1 MLLGSGCVAAQAQ
14 TGLVFTRFASH
25 AVAALVCAGAC
36 VLDADAIN
44 VLNIKDDAEVFRVRN
59 APTLMTPHLG
69 EFARFT
75 GIPYEEVQKAPYHH
89 LRETI
94 ERISVVSAWEE
105 SDYFSLKERACL
117 SLVEAITLVSYDQVS
132 DTVYENA
139 KEVLTKEEL
148 VSVEWLAIL
157 INSWNRLAISSR
169 YIVKG

>member
-1 MLLGSGCVAAQAQ
+1 MTNRINMASEVPSMYKKLFDMEQEGKELIQNAQIEEGFSHLLKLKASQINKCAYCVRLH
-14 TGLVFTRFASH
+14 TKD
-25 AVAALVCAGAC
+25 ALAC
-36 VLDADAIN
+36 
-44 VLNIKDDAEVFRVRN
+44 
-59 APTLMTPHLG
+59 G
-69 EFARFT
+69 
-75 GIPYEEVQKAPYHH
+75 
-89 LRETI
+89 ETI

-157 INSWNRLAISSR
+157 INSWNRSAISSR

>member
-1 MLLGSGCVAAQAQ
+1 MTNRINMASKVPSMYKKLFDMEQEGKELIQNAQIEEGFSHLLKLKASQINKCAYCVRLH
-14 TGLVFTRFASH
+14 TKD
-25 AVAALVCAGAC
+25 ALAC
-36 VLDADAIN
+36 
-44 VLNIKDDAEVFRVRN
+44 
-59 APTLMTPHLG
+59 G
-69 EFARFT
+69 
-75 GIPYEEVQKAPYHH
+75 
-89 LRETI
+89 ETI

>member
-1 MLLGSGCVAAQAQ
+1 MEQEGKELIQNAQIEEGFSHLLKLKASQINKCAYCVRLH
-14 TGLVFTRFASH
+14 TKD
-25 AVAALVCAGAC
+25 ALAC
-36 VLDADAIN
+36 
-44 VLNIKDDAEVFRVRN
+44 
-59 APTLMTPHLG
+59 G
-69 EFARFT
+69 
-75 GIPYEEVQKAPYHH
+75 
-89 LRETI
+89 ETI

>member
-1 MLLGSGCVAAQAQ
+1 MTNRINMASEVPSMYKKLFDMEQEGKELIQNAQIEEGFSHLLKLKASQINKCAYCVRLH
-14 TGLVFTRFASH
+14 TKD
-25 AVAALVCAGAC
+25 ALAC
-36 VLDADAIN
+36 
-44 VLNIKDDAEVFRVRN
+44 
-59 APTLMTPHLG
+59 G
-69 EFARFT
+69 
-75 GIPYEEVQKAPYHH
+75 
-89 LRETI
+89 ETI

-157 INSWNRLAISSR
+157 INSWN
-169 YIVKG
+169 

>member
-1 MLLGSGCVAAQAQ
+1 MTNRINMASEVPSMYKKLFDMEQEGKELIQNAQIEEGFSHLLKLKASQINKCAYCVRLH
-14 TGLVFTRFASH
+14 TKD
-25 AVAALVCAGAC
+25 ALAC
-36 VLDADAIN
+36 
-44 VLNIKDDAEVFRVRN
+44 
-59 APTLMTPHLG
+59 G
-69 EFARFT
+69 
-75 GIPYEEVQKAPYHH
+75 
-89 LRETI
+89 ETI

-117 SLVEAITLVSYDQVS
+117 SLVEAITLVSYDQVY

-169 YIVKG
+169 YIVKC

>member
-1 MLLGSGCVAAQAQ
+1 MTNRINMASEVPSMYKKLFDMEQEGKELIQNAQIEEGFSHLLKLKASQINKCAYCVRLH
-14 TGLVFTRFASH
+14 TKD
-25 AVAALVCAGAC
+25 ALAC
-36 VLDADAIN
+36 
-44 VLNIKDDAEVFRVRN
+44 
-59 APTLMTPHLG
+59 G
-69 EFARFT
+69 
-75 GIPYEEVQKAPYHH
+75 
-89 LRETI
+89 ETI

-117 SLVEAITLVSYDQVS
+117 SFVEAITLVSYDQVS

>member
-1 MLLGSGCVAAQAQ
+1 MTNRINMASEVPSMYKKLFDMGQEGKELIQNAQIEEGFSHLLKLKASQINKCAYCVRLH
-14 TGLVFTRFASH
+14 TKD
-25 AVAALVCAGAC
+25 ALAC
-36 VLDADAIN
+36 
-44 VLNIKDDAEVFRVRN
+44 
-59 APTLMTPHLG
+59 G
-69 EFARFT
+69 
-75 GIPYEEVQKAPYHH
+75 
-89 LRETI
+89 ETI

>member
-1 MLLGSGCVAAQAQ
+1 MTNRINMASEVPSMYKKLFDMEQEGKELIQNAQIEEGFSHLLKLKASQINKCAYCVRLH
-14 TGLVFTRFASH
+14 TKD
-25 AVAALVCAGAC
+25 ALAC
-36 VLDADAIN
+36 
-44 VLNIKDDAEVFRVRN
+44 
-59 APTLMTPHLG
+59 G
-69 EFARFT
+69 
-75 GIPYEEVQKAPYHH
+75 
-89 LRETI
+89 ETI
-94 ERISVVSAWEE
+94 ERINVVSAWEE

-139 KEVLTKEEL
+139 EEVLTKEEL

>member
-1 MLLGSGCVAAQAQ
+1 MTNRINMASEVPSMYKKLFDMEQEGKELIQNAQIEECFSHLLKLKASQINKCAYCVRLH
-14 TGLVFTRFASH
+14 TKD
-25 AVAALVCAGAC
+25 ALAC
-36 VLDADAIN
+36 
-44 VLNIKDDAEVFRVRN
+44 
-59 APTLMTPHLG
+59 G
-69 EFARFT
+69 
-75 GIPYEEVQKAPYHH
+75 
-89 LRETI
+89 ETI

-117 SLVEAITLVSYDQVS
+117 SLVEAITLVSYDQVY

-169 YIVKG
+169 YIVKC

>member
-1 MLLGSGCVAAQAQ
+1 MTNRINMASEVPSMYKKLFDMEQEGKELIQNAQIEEGFSHLLKLKASQINRCAYCVRLH
-14 TGLVFTRFASH
+14 TKD
-25 AVAALVCAGAC
+25 ALAC
-36 VLDADAIN
+36 
-44 VLNIKDDAEVFRVRN
+44 
-59 APTLMTPHLG
+59 G
-69 EFARFT
+69 
-75 GIPYEEVQKAPYHH
+75 
-89 LRETI
+89 ETI

-117 SLVEAITLVSYDQVS
+117 SLVEAITLVSYDKVS

>member
-1 MLLGSGCVAAQAQ
+1 MTNRINMASEVPSMYKKLFDMEQEGKELIQNAQIEEGFSHLLKLKASQINKCAYCVRLH
-14 TGLVFTRFASH
+14 TKD
-25 AVAALVCAGAC
+25 ALAC
-36 VLDADAIN
+36 
-44 VLNIKDDAEVFRVRN
+44 
-59 APTLMTPHLG
+59 G
-69 EFARFT
+69 
-75 GIPYEEVQKAPYHH
+75 
-89 LRETI
+89 ETI
-94 ERISVVSAWEE
+94 ERLSVVSAWEE

>member
-1 MLLGSGCVAAQAQ
+1 MTNKINMASEVPSMYKKLFDMEQEGKELIQNAQIEEGFSHLLKLKASQINKCAYCVRLH
-14 TGLVFTRFASH
+14 TKD
-25 AVAALVCAGAC
+25 ALAC
-36 VLDADAIN
+36 
-44 VLNIKDDAEVFRVRN
+44 
-59 APTLMTPHLG
+59 G
-69 EFARFT
+69 
-75 GIPYEEVQKAPYHH
+75 
-89 LRETI
+89 ETI

>member
-1 MLLGSGCVAAQAQ
+1 MTNRINMASEVPSMYKKLFDMEQEGKELIQNAQIEEGFSHLLKLKASQINKCAYCVRLH
-14 TGLVFTRFASH
+14 TKD
-25 AVAALVCAGAC
+25 ALAC
-36 VLDADAIN
+36 
-44 VLNIKDDAEVFRVRN
+44 
-59 APTLMTPHLG
+59 G
-69 EFARFT
+69 
-75 GIPYEEVQKAPYHH
+75 
-89 LRETI
+89 ETI

>member
-1 MLLGSGCVAAQAQ
+1 MTNRINMASEVPSMYKKLFDMEQEGKELIQNAQIEEGFSHLLKLIASQINKCAYCVRLH
-14 TGLVFTRFASH
+14 TKD
-25 AVAALVCAGAC
+25 ALAC
-36 VLDADAIN
+36 
-44 VLNIKDDAEVFRVRN
+44 
-59 APTLMTPHLG
+59 G
-69 EFARFT
+69 
-75 GIPYEEVQKAPYHH
+75 
-89 LRETI
+89 ETI

>member
-1 MLLGSGCVAAQAQ
+1 MTNRINMASEVPSMYKKLFDMEQEGKELIQNAQIEEGFSHLLKLKASQINKCAYCVRLH
-14 TGLVFTRFASH
+14 TKD
-25 AVAALVCAGAC
+25 ALAC
-36 VLDADAIN
+36 
-44 VLNIKDDAEVFRVRN
+44 
-59 APTLMTPHLG
+59 G
-69 EFARFT
+69 
-75 GIPYEEVQKAPYHH
+75 
-89 LRETI
+89 ETI

-169 YIVKG
+169 YIAKG

>member
-1 MLLGSGCVAAQAQ
+1 MTNRINMASEVPSMYKKLFDMEQEGKELIQNAQIEEGFSHLLKLKASQINKCAYCVRLH
-14 TGLVFTRFASH
+14 TKD
-25 AVAALVCAGAC
+25 ALAC
-36 VLDADAIN
+36 
-44 VLNIKDDAEVFRVRN
+44 
-59 APTLMTPHLG
+59 G
-69 EFARFT
+69 
-75 GIPYEEVQKAPYHH
+75 
-89 LRETI
+89 ETI

-148 VSVEWLAIL
+148 VSVEWLAII

>member
-1 MLLGSGCVAAQAQ
+1 M
-14 TGLVFTRFASH
+14 
-25 AVAALVCAGAC
+25 AL
-36 VLDADAIN
+36 
-44 VLNIKDDAEVFRVRN
+44 
-59 APTLMTPHLG
+59 
-69 EFARFT
+69 
-75 GIPYEEVQKAPYHH
+75 
-89 LRETI
+89 
-94 ERISVVSAWEE
+94 
-105 SDYFSLKERACL
+105 DYFSLKERACL

>member
-1 MLLGSGCVAAQAQ
+1 MTNRINMASEVPSMYKKLFDMAQIGEGFSHLLKLKASQINKCAYCVRLH
-14 TGLVFTRFASH
+14 TKD
-25 AVAALVCAGAC
+25 ALAC
-36 VLDADAIN
+36 
-44 VLNIKDDAEVFRVRN
+44 
-59 APTLMTPHLG
+59 G
-69 EFARFT
+69 
-75 GIPYEEVQKAPYHH
+75 
-89 LRETI
+89 ETI

>member
-1 MLLGSGCVAAQAQ
+1 MTNRINMASEVPSMYKKLFDMEQEGKELIQNAQIEEGFSHLLKLKASQINKCAYCVRLH
-14 TGLVFTRFASH
+14 TKD
-25 AVAALVCAGAC
+25 ALAC
-36 VLDADAIN
+36 
-44 VLNIKDDAEVFRVRN
+44 
-59 APTLMTPHLG
+59 G
-69 EFARFT
+69 
-75 GIPYEEVQKAPYHH
+75 
-89 LRETI
+89 ETI

-139 KEVLTKEEL
+139 EEVLTKEEL

>member
-1 MLLGSGCVAAQAQ
+1 MTNRINMASEVPSMYKKLFDMEQEGKELIQNAQIEEGFSHLLKLKASQINKCAYCVRLH
-14 TGLVFTRFASH
+14 TKD
-25 AVAALVCAGAC
+25 ALAC
-36 VLDADAIN
+36 
-44 VLNIKDDAEVFRVRN
+44 
-59 APTLMTPHLG
+59 G
-69 EFARFT
+69 
-75 GIPYEEVQKAPYHH
+75 
-89 LRETI
+89 ETI

-105 SDYFSLKERACL
+105 SDYFSLKERVCL

>member
-1 MLLGSGCVAAQAQ
+1 MTNRINMASEVPSMYKKLFDMEQEGKELIQNAQIEEGFSHLLKLKASQINKCAYCVRLH
-14 TGLVFTRFASH
+14 TKD
-25 AVAALVCAGAC
+25 ALAC
-36 VLDADAIN
+36 
-44 VLNIKDDAEVFRVRN
+44 
-59 APTLMTPHLG
+59 G
-69 EFARFT
+69 
-75 GIPYEEVQKAPYHH
+75 
-89 LRETI
+89 ETI

-117 SLVEAITLVSYDQVS
+117 SLVEAITLVSYDKVS